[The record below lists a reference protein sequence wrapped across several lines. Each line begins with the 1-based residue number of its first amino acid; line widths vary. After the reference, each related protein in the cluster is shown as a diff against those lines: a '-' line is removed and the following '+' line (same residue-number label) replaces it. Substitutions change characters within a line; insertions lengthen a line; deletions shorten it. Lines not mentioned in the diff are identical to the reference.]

1 MPRSSPRASRRTYH
15 MQSRPSPVPSL
26 GRLDNLCLRR
36 RWQLGAEDAVP
47 ETAGDAEAVFVVGEM
62 VLEVVFL

>member
-1 MPRSSPRASRRTYH
+1 
-15 MQSRPSPVPSL
+15 VPSL

-62 VLEVVFL
+62 VLEVVFLEFAPVGWEAEEGMS